1 MKKKGRKRKGKGKE
15 KRRKRGKGEK
25 KKIRVQKQ
33 MKEEKYVGKGNE
45 KNGQGDQ
52 CKRTEKLWDQSDNT

>member
-1 MKKKGRKRKGKGKE
+1 MEGKIWGGGR
-15 KRRKRGKGEK
+15 
-25 KKIRVQKQ
+25 
-33 MKEEKYVGKGNE
+33 GNG